1 MPLLGC
7 AVEACCCATLVLN
20 VLWVSPSNSMEV
32 LAIWRECRIMLEA
45 VISGQQQYFSRCFL
59 VFGACPSHAILCCLG
74 FCSKQSVPHFRSRHS
89 LPTASCPAEVGVLCR
104 AILQARISGAR
115 AAFTFNRCFMVWHEH
130 ADFFCSTV
138 VCVCVRACGLW
149 WFALSLFYFHFIFF
163 CLSTLKFRLHS
174 SQWQGWS
181 SPATYQCACWL
192 IKAPLQFFLPTHTL
206 SFTHLRCLDV
216 ILHTCIVMKTSVKVA
231 DTRAS
236 FVEASVSR
244 KIATK

>member
-7 AVEACCCATLVLN
+7 AVEACCCATSVLN

-138 VCVCVRACGLW
+138 VCVCVCMHVACDD
-149 WFALSLFYFHFIFF
+149 SHCPYFIFI
-163 CLSTLKFRLHS
+163 L
-174 SQWQGWS
+174 
-181 SPATYQCACWL
+181 
-192 IKAPLQFFLPTHTL
+192 FFLPLNLEVSTSQFTMARLKQSCNIPVCVLAYQGPSTVFFTHAHPQFHTL
-206 SFTHLRCLDV
+206 
-216 ILHTCIVMKTSVKVA
+216 
-231 DTRAS
+231 
-236 FVEASVSR
+236 EVSR
-244 KIATK
+244 CYFAHVHSNEDEC